1 MITKINTDIPSQT
14 NKRIIQE
21 LFKTC
26 LWRPASD
33 DAIDISINKPD
44 SGFLM
49 VTYFNDNIEHT
60 PHEILNVYANMILDI
75 VQKKSLMRFKGIRRC
90 YWNWYNPSSKGMFYH
105 KDELKDNKYSII
117 YNLHTNDG
125 GTKFKINDEER
136 FEKSVESEALIFPS
150 KIDHM
155 GVAPTKDLH
164 RFNLNIIVEI

>member
-60 PHEILNVYANMILDI
+60 PHEILKLLTQQTFQI
-75 VQKKSLMRFKGIRRC
+75 F
-90 YWNWYNPSSKGMFYH
+90 
-105 KDELKDNKYSII
+105 
-117 YNLHTNDG
+117 LHHL
-125 GTKFKINDEER
+125 F
-136 FEKSVESEALIFPS
+136 
-150 KIDHM
+150 
-155 GVAPTKDLH
+155 
-164 RFNLNIIVEI
+164 